1 MTQEQTNN
9 FKLLAALAQELA
21 EELSSD
27 IRLATHREEHVRVT
41 ARANKAAE
49 LANGLRSNK

>member
-9 FKLLAALAQELA
+9 FEFLAQLAEELA
-21 EELSSD
+21 EELQSD

-41 ARANKAAE
+41 ARANKALE
-49 LANGLRSNK
+49 LANGLRNR